1 MPQVAI
7 KKIVTEY
14 EEQNFRVKIVRHLNR
29 LPRNAMKFSSLEVSL
44 NKPIYSSILF
54 TLLLM
59 LLEREIKSDLLYE
72 DKKDL

>member
-29 LPRNAMKFSSLEVSL
+29 LPRNVMKFPSLEVSL
-44 NKPIYSSILF
+44 NNPIYSSILF

-59 LLEREIKSDLLYE
+59 LLEREISQYGFG
-72 DKKDL
+72 